1 MIAKP
6 TQKAP
11 GRADRE
17 GISLFDLFDMFPD
30 EASATGWLEN
40 IRWPTGVNSCPR
52 CGTMDQ
58 VASVASGKPMP
69 YRCAACRKYFS
80 VRTGT
85 VMESSRLPLRKWVF
99 AMYLCS
105 TNLKGVS
112 SMKLHRDLDI
122 TQKTAWF
129 MLGRIREAWT
139 AAADII
145 LGGIVEVDETYIG
158 GKEKNKHANKRINA
172 GRGTVGKAAV
182 VGARS
187 RDGKVTATVVDDT
200 TRRTLHGFIHDR
212 VRAGSTVYTDGAD
225 AYRGVGESHDLDH
238 AAVRHSVGEYVRG
251 EVHTNGVESFWS
263 ALKQGYY
270 GTYHK
275 MSYKHLQ
282 RYVAEFAARRNVR
295 DFDTID
301 QMAALAKGMEG
312 KRLMYQDLTAGGR
325 VCGPKPGTFI
335 RYA

>member
-1 MIAKP
+1 MKTTTT

-11 GRADRE
+11 GRSDRE
-17 GISLFDLFDMFPD
+17 GISLIELFDMFPD
-30 EASATGWLEN
+30 EGSAVSWFET
-40 IRWPTGVNSCPR
+40 IRWPTGEKWCPR
-52 CGTMDQ
+52 CGSDETAT
-58 VASVASGKPMP
+58 VPSAKPMP

-80 VRTGT
+80 VRTGS

-112 SMKLHRDLDI
+112 SMKLHRDLGI

-129 MLGRIREAWT
+129 MLGRIREAW
-139 AAADII
+139 ADAADLI
-145 LGGIVEVDETYIG
+145 LDGTVEIDETFVG
-158 GKEKNKHANKRINA
+158 GKEKNKHAHKRLNA
-172 GRGTVGKAAV
+172 GRGAVGKAAV

-187 RDGKVTATVVDDT
+187 RSGKVTATVVDDT
-200 TRRTLHGFIHDR
+200 TRRTLHGFVHDH
-212 VRAGSTVYTDGAD
+212 VAAGSTVYTDGAE
-225 AYRGVGESHDLDH
+225 AYKGLDGHDLDH

-263 ALKQGYY
+263 MLKRGYY

-275 MSYKHLQ
+275 MSFKHLQ
-282 RYVAEFAARRNVR
+282 RYVAEFAARHNVR

-312 KRLMYQDLTAGGR
+312 KRLMYSDLTAGEQ
-325 VCGPKPGTFI
+325 VCGPPPGTFI
-335 RYA
+335 RYV

>member
-1 MIAKP
+1 MTKNG
-6 TQKAP
+6 P
-11 GRADRE
+11 GRSHRE
-17 GISLFDLFDMFPD
+17 GLTIVQLLAMFPD
-30 EASATGWLEN
+30 DTKAEAWFEKQ
-40 IRWPTGVNSCPR
+40 RWPEGRYCPDCGSVNTVPVKTR
-52 CGTMDQ
+52 
-58 VASVASGKPMP
+58 KPMP

-85 VMESSRLPLRKWVF
+85 VMESSRLPLRKWVI
-99 AMYLCS
+99 ALYLCS

-112 SMKLHRDLDI
+112 SMKLHRDLGI

-139 AAADII
+139 EAADLI
-145 LGGIVEVDETYIG
+145 LDGTVEVDEAFIG
-158 GKEKNKHANKRINA
+158 GKEKNKHQWKRQNA
-172 GRGTVGKAAV
+172 GRGTVGKAIV

-187 RDGKVTATVVDDT
+187 RGRKVTATVVDDT
-200 TRRTLHGFIHDR
+200 TRRTLQGFIHDH
-212 VRAGSTVYTDGAD
+212 VADGSTVYTDGAD
-225 AYRGVGESHDLDH
+225 AYRGIDRTGHDLDH

-251 EVHTNGVESFWS
+251 EVHTNGMESLWS
-263 ALKQGYY
+263 MLKRGYY

-275 MSYKHLQ
+275 MSFKHLR
-282 RYVAEFAARRNVR
+282 RYVAEFAARHNVR

-312 KRLMYQDLTAGGR
+312 KRLRYDDLTAGPQ